1 MADNVNQPKH
11 YTASCIECIDAI
23 EAALGPDGFRAYC
36 IGNVLKY
43 NWRYRLKNGAED
55 LRKARVYQAWA
66 IAGTAADKPAPE
78 ASGATQYAHEAPV
91 PPALAALMERQSE
104 EPDSLNAGQAY
115 WQHSA

>member
-66 IAGTAADKPAPE
+66 TAGTAAEKPAPE
-78 ASGATQYAHEAPV
+78 ASSPTVDAPV
-91 PPALAALMERQSE
+91 PPALAALMDRQADE
-104 EPDSLNAGQAY
+104 DAA
-115 WQHSA
+115 